1 MGRRSRLSKEVVK
14 FNKEQFYVYTNKDN
28 SIYQLRDINTQVV
41 ITCSP
46 DLDTFSSLVKAFFNR
61 YNNYSNYVK
70 AYNNLS
76 EPAVSENTKL
86 RRAEEFKLIGYD
98 NNYLINHL
106 IPTEELN
113 KEKVKHTINTKATL
127 KPKQQTTEAVMIPTK
142 VNRKLLKKRSRL

>member
-61 YNNYSNYVK
+61 YNNYSSYIK

-86 RRAEEFKLIGYD
+86 RREEEFKVIGYD
-98 NNYLINHL
+98 NNYLINDL
-106 IPTEELN
+106 IPAEES
-113 KEKVKHTINTKATL
+113 KDKVKHTVTNRIKLKTKEVNTEINKTPQK
-127 KPKQQTTEAVMIPTK
+127 I
-142 VNRKLLKKRSRL
+142 NRRLTKKRSRL

>member
-46 DLDTFSSLVKAFFNR
+46 DLDIFSSLVKAFFNR

-98 NNYLINHL
+98 NNHLINHL
-106 IPTEELN
+106 IPMEELN

-127 KPKQQTTEAVMIPTK
+127 KPKQQTTEAVMTPTK